1 MNILYISHEMELG
14 GATIALLELID
25 EMILKGNKVFVT
37 VIAKEGAFYEEISKR
52 EVKLIIVT
60 YYFWLNKKIKIR
72 SKVKFLYEN
81 IINIINARKISRIIK
96 ENKIDLIHTNTSVLN
111 FGLLLSK
118 YTGIPHIFHVREFAE
133 RGLNF
138 KYFLSK
144 KKCLSFIYK
153 YSEKIIVISKALYD
167 ENLKNFSKDKLTL
180 IYDGVSIRNSK
191 KKSENIKTL
200 KPFNIMIVGEVAS
213 HKRTKDAVLAVN
225 NLIKKG
231 YDEIMLFI
239 VGNGNE
245 DYIQEIRGVIKE
257 NNIEEN
263 IILMGFRVDID
274 ALRAGICLEVVCS
287 GSEGFGRVTIEAM
300 FNENPVIG
308 ANNTATGELII
319 NNFNGLLYET
329 GDYIGLSE
337 KIKYFIDNPNEIE
350 RMGVNGHSYA
360 IERFTSKRNA
370 EEIYKLY
377 NEILKS

>member
-25 EMILKGNKVFVT
+25 EMILKGNNVFVT

-60 YYFWLNKKIKIR
+60 YYFWLNKKIKIK

-96 ENKIDLIHTNTSVLN
+96 ENKIDLIHTNTSVVN

-180 IYDGVSIRNSK
+180 IYDGVSIRNLK

-200 KPFNIMIVGEVAS
+200 KSFNIMIVGEVAP
-213 HKRTKDAVLAVN
+213 HKRTKDVVLAVN

-263 IILMGFRVDID
+263 VILMGFRVDID

-337 KIKYFIDNPNEIE
+337 KIKYFIDNPDEIE

>member
-96 ENKIDLIHTNTSVLN
+96 RNKIDLIHTNTSVVN

-180 IYDGVSIRNSK
+180 IYDGVSIRNLK

-200 KPFNIMIVGEVAS
+200 KPFNIMIVGEVAP

-245 DYIQEIRGVIKE
+245 DYIQEIREVIKE
-257 NNIEEN
+257 NNIEGN
-263 IILMGFRVDID
+263 VILMGFRVDID
-274 ALRAGICLEVVCS
+274 ALRVGICLEVVCS

-300 FNENPVIG
+300 FNENPAIG

-337 KIKYFIDNPNEIE
+337 KIKYFIDNPDEIE

-377 NEILKS
+377 NQILKS

>member
-25 EMILKGNKVFVT
+25 EMILKGNNVFVT

-81 IINIINARKISRIIK
+81 IINIINARKISKIIK
-96 ENKIDLIHTNTSVLN
+96 ENKIDLIHTNTSVVN

-138 KYFLSK
+138 RYFLSK

-180 IYDGVSIRNSK
+180 IYDGVSIRNLK

-200 KPFNIMIVGEVAS
+200 KPFNIMIVGEVAP

-231 YDEIMLFI
+231 YDEIMIFI

-245 DYIQEIRGVIKE
+245 DYIQEIREVIKE

-263 IILMGFRVDID
+263 VILMGFRVDID
-274 ALRAGICLEVVCS
+274 ALRVGICLEVVCS

>member
-25 EMILKGNKVFVT
+25 EMILKGNNVFVT

-96 ENKIDLIHTNTSVLN
+96 QNKIDLIHTNTSVVN

-118 YTGIPHIFHVREFAE
+118 NTGIPHIFHVREFAE

-167 ENLKNFSKDKLTL
+167 ENLENFSKDKLTL
-180 IYDGVSIRNSK
+180 IYDGVSIRNLK

-200 KPFNIMIVGEVAS
+200 KPFNIMIVGEVAP

-257 NNIEEN
+257 NNIEGN
-263 IILMGFRVDID
+263 VILMGFRVDID
-274 ALRAGICLEVVCS
+274 VLRAGICLEVVCS

>member
-96 ENKIDLIHTNTSVLN
+96 ENKIDLIHTNTSVVN

-144 KKCLSFIYK
+144 KKCLRFIYK

-167 ENLKNFSKDKLTL
+167 ENLRNFSKDKLTL
-180 IYDGVSIRNSK
+180 IYDGVSIRNLK

-200 KPFNIMIVGEVAS
+200 KPFNIMIVGEVAP
-213 HKRTKDAVLAVN
+213 HKRTKDVILAVN

-257 NNIEEN
+257 NNIEGN
-263 IILMGFRVDID
+263 VILMGFRVDID

-337 KIKYFIDNPNEIE
+337 KIKYFIDNPSEIE
-350 RMGVNGHSYA
+350 RMGVNGHAYA
-360 IERFTSKRNA
+360 IERFTSKRNT